1 MPPVCFSLIITG
13 AERAEWALDNVV
25 IAVNESATLGFEEH
39 FNPMQPD
46 VWYRAMN
53 AVPRITCSSRD
64 DALVFSKNGGRINLP
79 KFHHQETL
87 PPHPLHIMYTL

>member
-1 MPPVCFSLIITG
+1 M
-13 AERAEWALDNVV
+13 ERAEWALDNVV

-53 AVPRITCSSRD
+53 AVPRITCSSNN
-64 DALVFSKNGGRINLP
+64 DALVFIKNGGSFAVLV
-79 KFHHQETL
+79 L
-87 PPHPLHIMYTL
+87 LHGLYSTKTYNKSL